1 MNSIYLSKTAQRA
14 LFNSEYLQFQ
24 KQVRAIIANLPAAA
38 LTTLARVLGIYDP
51 VLQDVE
57 SVFVQD
63 QRLALTTQ
71 VEAQDRLRD
80 RLLSGLIFL
89 CRSQSFF
96 PIAANSDAA
105 NTLLHAIGIYG
116 EDIQDQSYNA
126 ETASINNLLS
136 DLANKPALAAAIT
149 TIGATPWIAPLTT
162 ANRQFDAL
170 YQQRTADIATTALPF
185 NMKEKRVEM
194 MTTYEALT
202 KKVAGMYEATDGAAP
217 WNALTDKLHALNQQY
232 LDLLAAR
239 EGRNAPTPPVVPPVG
254 PVTPPPP
261 VA

>member
-24 KQVRAIIANLPAAA
+24 KQVRSILAGLPAAA
-38 LTTLARVLGIYDP
+38 LTSLARVLGIYDP
-51 VLQDVE
+51 VLQDME

-63 QRLALTTQ
+63 QRLALTAQ

-80 RLLSGLIFL
+80 RLLSGLML
-89 CRSQSFF
+89 MCRSQIFF
-96 PIAANSDAA
+96 PVAANSDAA

-116 EDIQDQSYNA
+116 ENIQDQSYNA

-136 DLANKPALAAAIT
+136 DLATKPVLSAALT
-149 TIGATPWIAPLTT
+149 TIGAAPWIAPLKA
-162 ANRQFDAL
+162 ANQQFDTL

-194 MTTYEALT
+194 MTAYETLT
-202 KKVAGMYEATDGAAP
+202 KKIAGMYEATDGAAP

-232 LDLLAAR
+232 IDLLAAR
-239 EGRNAPTPPVVPPVG
+239 EGRNEPAPPVG

-261 VA
+261 AA